1 MNIIGAIIAGLTGT
15 VAMTIVMAMAPRM
28 GMPEMDIVGLL
39 STLFNKDGN
48 RTFGW
53 VMHLMMGTIF
63 ALIYAGLW
71 SVGVGTPSWLGGMVF
86 AAGHWLVA
94 GLVMSGVPMM
104 HAGVK
109 AGTVMAPGI
118 YMMKNGGMMAFVGGL
133 LGHLVFGLVVALV
146 YGLFI

>member
-15 VAMTIVMAMAPRM
+15 IAMSIMMSIAPRM
-28 GMPEMDIVGLL
+28 GMPVMDIVGLL
-39 STLFNKDGN
+39 STLFNKNGN

-86 AAGHWLVA
+86 AAGQWLVA
-94 GLVMSGVPMM
+94 GLVMGGVPMM

-118 YMMKNGGMMAFVGGL
+118 YMMKNGGMMAFAGGL

-146 YGLFI
+146 YGIFI